1 MMPEEIAKITWNPC
15 TREFTDIVFFEK
27 NLRFKCKG
35 CAVFCCKLGGP
46 GVTENDQKRLRAA
59 GFEPME
65 YLVHQLANQTGQR
78 NVSELVLK
86 QKEDGSCIFLN
97 YDTEDKVYRCSI
109 YDLRPSLCRLYP
121 FEFQRTSP
129 NTGILRFIPC
139 CNGLNASDGLL
150 VDRKFIE
157 KHLLGPIVD
166 LF

>member
-1 MMPEEIAKITWNPC
+1 MMPEEIAKITWNPE
-15 TREFTDIVFFEK
+15 TLEITDITLSRK
-27 NLRFKCKG
+27 DLRFKCRR

-46 GVTENDQKRLRAA
+46 KVFEKDLKPLRAA

-65 YLVHQLANQTGQR
+65 FLVHLSANQTGQR
-78 NVSELVLK
+78 NVCELVLK
-86 QKEDGSCIFLN
+86 QREDGSCIFLQH
-97 YDTEDKVYRCSI
+97 DVEGKVHRCSI

-157 KHLLGPIVD
+157 KYLLSPLLD
-166 LF
+166 LL